1 MLSFLLENYKIFTLR
16 KVGVKPF
23 KNTSSMARLLKA
35 KKEHIGLSPHEIHFR
50 GEKKIDDVLLRV
62 MDYDSE
68 NLDEFQAKDINE
80 VIKFNQTSTTTW
92 LNIDGLHDEKM
103 MSEIANQF
111 EMDSLILADI
121 MNTHARPKI
130 QEYDNCIYIS
140 LKMIQYDDSQNYIS
154 TENIVILIKENILL
168 SFQEKKGDV
177 FDPLRERVRKSKKR
191 LRNSGTDYLTFAIMD
206 IIFDNYNYIISQ
218 IGEKIESL
226 EEDLL
231 NNAHESILEEINNF
245 KKEIIYLHKSIK
257 PCREIV
263 MELLKM
269 DSELLEDSVY
279 VHFEDLKNNL
289 NQAIESLESYREIL
303 SDQLMIYHT
312 TISSKLNDI
321 IKFLTVFSVIF
332 IPLTFIAGV
341 YGTNFVNLPELHYK
355 YSYFIMLGVMLALAI
370 SMIFYFKKKKWL

>member
-16 KVGVKPF
+16 KAGVKPF

-50 GEKKIDDVLLRV
+50 GEKKIDAVLLRV

-191 LRNSGTDYLTFAIMD
+191 LRNSGTDYLAFAIMD

-341 YGTNFVNLPELHYK
+341 YGTNFENLPELHYK

>member
-1 MLSFLLENYKIFTLR
+1 
-16 KVGVKPF
+16 
-23 KNTSSMARLLKA
+23 MARLLKA

-50 GEKKIDDVLLRV
+50 GEKKSDDILLRV
-62 MDYDSE
+62 IDYDSE

-80 VIKFNQTSTTTW
+80 VIKFNQTSSTTW

-140 LKMIQYDDSQNYIS
+140 LKMIQYDESLNYIS

-177 FDPLRERVRKSKKR
+177 FEPLRERVRKSKKR
-191 LRNSGTDYLTFAIMD
+191 LRNSGTDYLAFALMD

-231 NNAHESILEEINNF
+231 NNAKESILEEINDF
-245 KKEIIYLHKSIK
+245 KKEILYLHKSIK

>member
-1 MLSFLLENYKIFTLR
+1 
-16 KVGVKPF
+16 
-23 KNTSSMARLLKA
+23 MARYLKS
-35 KKEHIGLSPHEIHFR
+35 KKEHIGLSPDAIHFK
-50 GEKKIDDVLLRV
+50 GEKKSDAVLLEV
-62 MDYDSE
+62 IDFNSE
-68 NLDEFQAKDINE
+68 NLEEFEEKNVAE
-80 VIKFNQTSTTTW
+80 VVKFNQTTTTTW
-92 LNIDGLHDEKM
+92 LNIYGLHDEKLM
-103 MSEIANQF
+103 LDIANQF
-111 EMDSLILADI
+111 ELDQLILADV

-140 LKMIQYDDSQNYIS
+140 FKMLQYDESQNRIAS
-154 TENIVILIKENILL
+154 ENIVILIKENILL
-168 SFQEKKGDV
+168 LFQEKIGDV
-177 FDPLRERVRKSKKR
+177 FNPVRERVRKNKKR
-191 LRNSGTDYLTFAIMD
+191 IRGSGTDYLAFALID
-206 IIFDNYNYIISQ
+206 VVFDNYNYLISQ

-245 KKEIIYLHKSIK
+245 KKEIIYLDKSIK

-269 DSELLEDSVY
+269 DSEFLGDKVY
-279 VHFEDLKNNL
+279 VHFEDLKNNI
-289 NQAIESLESYREIL
+289 NQAIESLQSYREIL

-341 YGTNFVNLPELHYK
+341 YGTNFENLPELHYK
-355 YSYFIMLGVMLALAI
+355 YSYFIMLGVMLILAI
-370 SMIFYFKKKKWL
+370 SMILYFKNKKWL

>member
-1 MLSFLLENYKIFTLR
+1 MLSFLLENYKNFILR
-16 KVGVKPF
+16 KAGVKPF

-80 VIKFNQTSTTTW
+80 VIKFNQTATTTW

-111 EMDSLILADI
+111 ELDSFILADI

-140 LKMIQYDDSQNYIS
+140 LKMIQYDESQNYIS

-191 LRNSGTDYLTFAIMD
+191 LRNSGTDYLAFAIMD

-231 NNAHESILEEINNF
+231 NNAKESILEEINNF

-269 DSELLEDSVY
+269 DSELLEDNVY

-341 YGTNFVNLPELHYK
+341 YGTNFVNLPELQYK

>member
-1 MLSFLLENYKIFTLR
+1 MLSFLLENYKNFILR
-16 KVGVKPF
+16 KAGVKPF

-80 VIKFNQTSTTTW
+80 VIKFNQTATTTW

-111 EMDSLILADI
+111 ELDSFILADI

-140 LKMIQYDDSQNYIS
+140 LKMIQYDESQNYIS

-191 LRNSGTDYLTFAIMD
+191 LRNSGTDYLAFAIMD

-231 NNAHESILEEINNF
+231 NNAKESILEEINNF

-269 DSELLEDSVY
+269 DSELLEDNVY

-341 YGTNFVNLPELHYK
+341 YGTNFVNLPELQYK
-355 YSYFIMLGVMLALAI
+355 YSYFIMLGVMLALAV
-370 SMIFYFKKKKWL
+370 SMIFYFKKKKWF

>member
-1 MLSFLLENYKIFTLR
+1 
-16 KVGVKPF
+16 
-23 KNTSSMARLLKA
+23 MARYLKS
-35 KKEHIGLSPHEIHFR
+35 KKEHIGLSPHAIQFR
-50 GEKKIDDVLLRV
+50 GEKKSDVVLLRV
-62 MDYDSE
+62 IDYDSE
-68 NLDEFQAKDINE
+68 NLEECEVKDINE
-80 VIKFNQTSTTTW
+80 VIKFNETATTTW
-92 LNIDGLHDEKM
+92 LNIDGLHDEKIM
-103 MSEIANQF
+103 NEIATQF
-111 EMDSLILADI
+111 EFDSLILADV

-140 LKMIQYDDSQNYIS
+140 LKMLQYDGALNYIS
-154 TENIVILIKENILL
+154 SENIVILIKKNILL
-168 SFQEKKGDV
+168 SFQEKIGDV
-177 FDPLRERVRKSKKR
+177 FEPLRERVRKSKKR
-191 LRNSGTDYLTFAIMD
+191 IRNSGTDYLAFAIMD

-231 NNAHESILEEINNF
+231 NNSHESILEEINNF

-257 PCREIV
+257 PCQEIV
-263 MELLKM
+263 MELLKL
-269 DSELLEDSVY
+269 DSELLEDKVY

-289 NQAIESLESYREIL
+289 NQALESLESYREIL
-303 SDQLMIYHT
+303 SNQLMIYHT

-341 YGTNFVNLPELHYK
+341 YGTNFDVLPELHFK
-355 YSYFIMLGVMLALAI
+355 YSYFIMLGFMLILAV

>member
-1 MLSFLLENYKIFTLR
+1 
-16 KVGVKPF
+16 
-23 KNTSSMARLLKA
+23 MARYLKS
-35 KKEHIGLSPHEIHFR
+35 KKEHIGLSPDAIHFK
-50 GEKKIDDVLLRV
+50 GEKKSDAVLLEV
-62 MDYDSE
+62 IDFNSE
-68 NLDEFQAKDINE
+68 NLKEFEEKNVAE
-80 VIKFNQTSTTTW
+80 VVKFNQTTTTTW
-92 LNIDGLHDEKM
+92 LNIYGLHDEKLM
-103 MSEIANQF
+103 LDIANQF
-111 EMDSLILADI
+111 ELDQLILADV

-140 LKMIQYDDSQNYIS
+140 FKMLQYDESQNRIAS
-154 TENIVILIKENILL
+154 ENIVILIKENILL
-168 SFQEKKGDV
+168 LFQEKIGDV
-177 FDPLRERVRKSKKR
+177 FNPVRERVRKNKKR
-191 LRNSGTDYLTFAIMD
+191 IRGSGTDYLAFALID
-206 IIFDNYNYIISQ
+206 VVFDNYNYLISQ

-245 KKEIIYLHKSIK
+245 KKEIIYLDKSIK

-269 DSELLEDSVY
+269 DSEFLGDKVY
-279 VHFEDLKNNL
+279 VHFEDLKNNI
-289 NQAIESLESYREIL
+289 NQAIESLQSYREIL

-341 YGTNFVNLPELHYK
+341 YGTNFENLPELHYK
-355 YSYFIMLGVMLALAI
+355 YSYFIMLGVMLILAI
-370 SMIFYFKKKKWL
+370 SMILYFKNKKWL

>member
-50 GEKKIDDVLLRV
+50 GEKKIDDVLLSV
-62 MDYDSE
+62 IDYDSE

-140 LKMIQYDDSQNYIS
+140 LKMIQYDESLNYIS

-341 YGTNFVNLPELHYK
+341 YGTNFENLPELHYK
-355 YSYFIMLGVMLALAI
+355 NSYFIMLGVMLALAI
-370 SMIFYFKKKKWL
+370 SMIFYFKNKKWL